1 MRTPTPR
8 AAKAIGMKTPIFKSI
23 PTRQVASSKT
33 KKEKQTARVIFPQV
47 QSKADSHIK
56 EVAVSKPKSHVEKE
70 AFISKKIFD
79 AFCAEI
85 IDEKIYQIN
94 LFDSQFLILNEL
106 LPSLNAYRRE
116 SIMTHP
122 SATREEEPCNEHFN
136 DNKSESV
143 VQDHCQ
149 ENKENIGSSSKSDMH
164 REVDLGTEEQIMTTP
179 KIQELTTDEQR
190 DEPVWYD
197 SQNTI
202 PDDLLPSLD
211 VYSKRFI
218 FLYDS
223 YESFGHYSAVFTE
236 IEKLAA
242 IIPLC
247 LQQPDF
253 YIKKGIDVE
262 NHSRYKDKDSSYMFD
277 VLFQENLPQQSS
289 ESLDYGLYMVTYAE
303 CLPYDHKVLAN
314 EFDPN
319 ALRIRYAALLWDY
332 ETQKQDTNAHSDVE
346 EPLRPAKQ
354 SRITS
359 VTEVFDV

>member
-211 VYSKRFI
+211 VYSRHIRIFPQKYPFVYHPIDGIMDTKIVNKYMNLISEDLLKVHAKR
-218 FLYDS
+218 
-223 YESFGHYSAVFTE
+223 
-236 IEKLAA
+236 
-242 IIPLC
+242 
-247 LQQPDF
+247 
-253 YIKKGIDVE
+253 
-262 NHSRYKDKDSSYMFD
+262 
-277 VLFQENLPQQSS
+277 
-289 ESLDYGLYMVTYAE
+289 DYGLYMVTYAE